1 MVDPPLPGHR
11 IVRPEATSDP
21 VDEQDAGAP
30 PIPCPAC
37 GAPLYG
43 WAVVPTR
50 LGPRRVID
58 RCEECG
64 LLVTRTEGP
73 VDVTA
78 ELGALGRGPG
88 EYAAPN
94 RRSVQA
100 GLGGAQWAAID
111 PARRLHLTPR
121 SATLLLARLDL
132 EVGSIRYP
140 RRGPNLRWMWQT
152 LLNGLTFNLNFATE
166 LLAGRIRPRGT
177 GERIKVAIDLIVT
190 ALAALPAA
198 LLAIPLEIASALLR
212 RGGLMVLEARPRA
225 VEADE
230 EATAAG
236 GRA

>member
-1 MVDPPLPGHR
+1 
-11 IVRPEATSDP
+11 VRPEATSDP
-21 VDEQDAGAP
+21 VDGQDAGA

-43 WAVVPTR
+43 WALVPR
-50 LGPRRVID
+50 RFGPSRVID

-73 VDVTA
+73 VDVAA
-78 ELGALGRGPG
+78 ELGALARGPG

-100 GLGGAQWAAID
+100 GLGGTQWAAID
-111 PARRLHLTPR
+111 PTRRLHLTPR

-152 LLNGLTFNLNFATE
+152 LLNGVTFNLNFATE
-166 LLAGRIRPRGT
+166 LQAGRIRPHGAR
-177 GERIKVAIDLIVT
+177 ERIKVAIDVIVT
-190 ALAALPAA
+190 ALAGLPAA
-198 LLAIPLEIASALLR
+198 LVAIPLEIASALLR
-212 RGGLMVLEARPRA
+212 RGGLMVVEARPRA
-225 VEADE
+225 AGAEEGDPAADPGG
-230 EATAAG
+230 G
-236 GRA
+236 GRI